1 MFFESHHSTEQN
13 YFKITESDN
22 TKSFSLHIHRAYEL
36 YAVRGGRSEA
46 KIDGK
51 SYTLLPGDAVLV
63 FPYQRHEYNTEP
75 NTATTVCIFSPDLV
89 GSFDRHSYGYLP
101 KDNKFTFPTASIAK
115 ETNLLKQKA
124 LCYEICGCFD
134 ECAEYEKREHTES
147 DIITKIL
154 IFISKN
160 YQNECTLLTA
170 SQHVGYDYNYVSK
183 IFKRAVKISFNA
195 YVNNMRISEACRLL
209 TSTDASVQSIAE
221 SCGYTCTRT
230 FHREFL
236 RIMKTTPKKYRS

>member
-1 MFFESHHSTEQN
+1 M
-13 YFKITESDN
+13 
-22 TKSFSLHIHRAYEL
+22 
-36 YAVRGGRSEA
+36 
-46 KIDGK
+46 
-51 SYTLLPGDAVLV
+51 
-63 FPYQRHEYNTEP
+63 
-75 NTATTVCIFSPDLV
+75 
-89 GSFDRHSYGYLP
+89 
-101 KDNKFTFPTASIAK
+101 
-115 ETNLLKQKA
+115 
-124 LCYEICGCFD
+124 CGIR
-134 ECAEYEKREHTES
+134 KREHTES

-230 FHREFL
+230 FNREFSFL
-236 RIMKTTPKKYRS
+236 SLFVVFQHHSIDFELIYTVLSKFLIDRNLGIFSYSLFVFATLDSFISPLPSSVGCRGKPLLLQTCFTPNPCKNSSSGFVSPISNSRSGFGVPSLSYVM